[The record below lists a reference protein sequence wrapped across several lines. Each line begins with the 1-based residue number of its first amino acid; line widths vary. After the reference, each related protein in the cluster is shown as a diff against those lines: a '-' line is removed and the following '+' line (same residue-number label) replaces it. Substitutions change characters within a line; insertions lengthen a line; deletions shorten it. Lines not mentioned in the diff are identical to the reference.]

1 MHVLMTGGTGL
12 IGAATVTALKEK
24 GATVT
29 VLTRRP
35 PADAP
40 VSNTS
45 HRSRNA
51 KARLMR

>member
-24 GATVT
+24 DATVT

-40 VSNTS
+40 LCRI
-45 HRSRNA
+45 HHIA
-51 KARLMR
+51 LAMRRPG